1 MTIRIPDTVFEGLV
15 RWMARGPWPEHLQDV
30 LHEHLHAYCDLHDID
45 DFEELADEIGAHWV
59 AVLHDVAFNDFL
71 SRETPDGNV
80 VDLYLKRRGW
90 KENAI
95 GKAYMQGIRQS
106 VISLYEVSDIR
117 PGESFLAR
125 DLIRGGEPVRVEEHA
140 GTKSMVPWEQFAMRI
155 VEVRGHTM
163 LAGGLLPF
171 EAELSRQLID
181 EVTDLSDVA
190 KIRLADMARVEG
202 EALEPDA
209 LHAAALVLTLKISA
223 PVFSCIWLAGTALN
237 PGDAALPQL
246 LNADGDEIEFVRL
259 HYRFRKGATQAG
271 IRAVLDPA
279 LDMQAASDRFW
290 NWIGDG
296 RKPLDGAIG
305 RGRPGAVLVGSE
317 LEDGALVLGTLTMHG
332 RTLLAETNS
341 AERAERL
348 KRRLDDLLEGLLQAP
363 LTERQTV
370 EQVMGGHRA
379 DPGRPEPAVLPPE
392 EESRLMKAFFDRHY
406 RDTLDQPIPMLDD
419 RTPREAARSEAE
431 RGKVVSWLKY
441 LEMHEARGRRGKQ
454 GEPYDFT
461 WMWRELGV
469 ADQRE

>member
-140 GTKSMVPWEQFAMRI
+140 GTKSMVPWEHLAMRI

-171 EAELSRQLID
+171 EPELSAQLID
-181 EVTDLSDVA
+181 ELNGFSDAAKARVA
-190 KIRLADMARVEG
+190 EMARVEG

-209 LHAAALVLTLKISA
+209 LHAATLVLTLKMSV
-223 PVFSCIWLAGTALN
+223 PVFSRIWLAGTVLN
-237 PGDAALPQL
+237 PGDAAFPQL
-246 LNADGDEIEFVRL
+246 LNADGDEIEFIKL

-271 IRAVLDPA
+271 IRAILDA
-279 LDMQAASDRFW
+279 AIDMETASGRFW

-296 RKPLDGAIG
+296 RRPPDDAVG

-317 LEDGALVLGTLTMHG
+317 LEDGALILGTLTMHG
-332 RTLLAETNS
+332 RMLLAETNS

-348 KRRLDDLLEGLLQAP
+348 KRRLDDLLESLVQAP
-363 LTERQTV
+363 LMERQTV
-370 EQVMGGHRA
+370 EQAMAVHRS
-379 DPGRPEPAVLPPE
+379 DPSRPEPAALPPE

-406 RDTLDQPIPMLDD
+406 RETLDQSIPMLDD
-419 RTPREAARSEAE
+419 RTPREAARSKAG

-441 LEMHEARGRRGKQ
+441 LEMHEARGRRGKH

-461 WMWRELGV
+461 WMWRELGI